1 MIRFQQKP
9 FSSFA
14 LATAVLLTACVATM
28 QPTAV
33 WMGSSYQSHPGKITV
48 VGVARAAVNRR
59 IFEEE
64 LVRN

>member
-1 MIRFQQKP
+1 MIRFLQKP

-28 QPTAV
+28 QPAAV